1 MANRRSS
8 RSTKAFETFLSLYP
22 AAFRDDYGREL
33 TLVFIDRYRDA
44 SGRWDRARL
53 WAEAIVGIAAEAPK
67 EHARMIFQ
75 DVRYALRMLRK
86 HALVTATIVLTL
98 ALGIG
103 VNTAIFS
110 LLNAVVLKSLPLP
123 ETDRLFVVRGSA
135 IRFSGPMFDRMRQS
149 VPDGVGVAA
158 MSRVARVYTRRGD
171 MGESERTAL
180 QLVSSNFFELL
191 GSRPV
196 LGRSLAGDRDD
207 SLSAPSAIVSHAF
220 WQRRLGGRGEA
231 LGTPLTING
240 ATFTIVGVAAPGFAG
255 VWLESPVDVWVPL
268 GMQHAVKYSQNYSAH
283 DASTGKP
290 WRSQETISWL
300 ELVVRADRQQHG
312 PLLAALGASLNQ
324 PTADRPAL
332 TLEPFDRGFS
342 NLRQQFTTPLF
353 ALGVMAALVLL
364 TACANIANL
373 LLARATA
380 VQREMAL
387 RMSLGARRS
396 RLLHQLL
403 VESAILVI
411 ASTAAALVLGRWA
424 GDFLVRTATASVTGP
439 APFTPQLDVR
449 VLAFTAVVAAASV
462 ILFGVLPAWRA
473 TRVDIVGALNAAAR
487 GNSAGSSARP
497 ARLLVVAQVAVS
509 LVLAAATGL
518 VARSFSAVLN
528 VTLGFDRQHLLSV
541 AIDPR
546 LTGPSREA
554 TIDMLRRALEEVRAL
569 PGVTST
575 ALAMCGLQA
584 GCRSVESGKVIDGY
598 QPAPN
603 EGIAFLV
610 NAVSPDYFSTVGM
623 RVIAGRPLDER
634 DTATTRKVA
643 VVNRTIAER
652 YFRDGEA
659 VGKRFG
665 DPKPDTEIVGVVD
678 DARALNIKE
687 APMPSAFYATLQI
700 PGATPRQL
708 EVRTQGDPSQMA
720 AAVRAA
726 IARVA
731 PALPIE
737 GITTVDERV
746 NMSLSRERL
755 ILMLASGF
763 GALAL
768 GLAGFGL
775 FGMLSYAVS
784 RRVPEFGI
792 RMALGAPR
800 ARVIWSVM
808 RDALILVACGLTLGV
823 PFAIMSSK
831 FVTSLIGSQEIRNDI
846 VLMGAAG
853 TLFLIGVAASAWPA
867 LRASRVDPIVA
878 LRQE

>member
-1 MANRRSS
+1 VASRRST
-8 RSTKAFETFLSLYP
+8 RSIKAFETFLSLYP

-44 SGRWDRARL
+44 AGRGDRARL
-53 WAEAIVGIAAEAPK
+53 WAEAIAGIAAEAPK
-67 EHARMIFQ
+67 EHARMILQ

-110 LLNAVVLKSLPLP
+110 LLNAVVIKSLPLP
-123 ETDRLFVVRGSA
+123 EADRLFVVRGSPL
-135 IRFSGPMFDRMRQS
+135 RFSGPLFDRLRQS

-171 MGESERTAL
+171 AGEAERTAL
-180 QLVSSNFFELL
+180 QLVSSNYFELL

-196 LGRSLAGDRDD
+196 LGRSFAADRDD
-207 SLSAPSAIVSHAF
+207 SPSVPWAIVSHAY
-220 WQRRLGGRGEA
+220 WQRRLGGTGDA

-240 ATFTIVGVAAPGFAG
+240 STFTIVGVAAPGFSG
-255 VWLESPVDVWVPL
+255 VWLEAPVDIWVPL
-268 GMQHAVKYSQNYSAH
+268 GMQHAVRYSQNYSAY
-283 DASTGKP
+283 DAETGKP

-300 ELVVRADRQQHG
+300 EFVVRADRSRHE
-312 PLLAALGASLNQ
+312 PVLAALAASLNR
-324 PTADRPAL
+324 PDRPAL
-332 TLEPFDRGFS
+332 TLEPFGRGFS
-342 NLRQQFTTPLF
+342 NLRQQFTTPLL

-364 TACANIANL
+364 TACLNIANL
-373 LLARATA
+373 LLARARA

-403 VESAILVI
+403 VESAILVT
-411 ASTAAALVLGRWA
+411 ASTAAALMLGRWA

-487 GNSAGSSARP
+487 GNSAASSARP

-518 VARSFSAVLN
+518 IARSFTAVLN
-528 VTLGFDRQHLLSV
+528 VNLGFDRQHLLSV

-546 LTGPSREA
+546 LTSTSREA
-554 TIDMLRRALEEVRAL
+554 TIEMLRRAVDDVRAL

-584 GCRSVESGKVIDGY
+584 SCRSVEGGKAIEGY
-598 QPAPN
+598 QPAPK
-603 EGIAFLV
+603 EEIAFLV
-610 NAVSPDYFSTVGM
+610 NAVSPDYFATVGM
-623 RVIAGRPLDER
+623 RVLAGRPIDER
-634 DTATTRKVA
+634 DTAATRKVA
-643 VVNRTIAER
+643 VVNRTVAER
-652 YFRDGEA
+652 YFRGQA

-665 DPKPDTEIVGVVD
+665 DPTPDTEIVGVVD
-678 DARALNIKE
+678 DARTLNIKE
-687 APMPSAFYATLQI
+687 PPMPAAFYATLQI
-700 PGATPRQL
+700 PAATPRQM
-708 EVRTQGDPSQMA
+708 EVRTQGDPAHMA

-737 GITTVDERV
+737 GITTVDDRV

-755 ILMLASGF
+755 ILILASGF
-763 GALAL
+763 GILAL

-800 ARVIWSVM
+800 SRVIWSVM
-808 RDALILVACGLTLGV
+808 RDALLLVASGLVVGV
-823 PFAIMSSK
+823 PFALMSSE
-831 FVTSLIGSQEIRNDI
+831 FVTSLIGGQGVRNGI
-846 VLMGAAG
+846 VLLSAAG
-853 TLFLIGVAASAWPA
+853 SLFAVGVAASAWPA

-878 LRQE
+878 LRQD

>member
-1 MANRRSS
+1 MADRRSS
-8 RSTKAFETFLSLYP
+8 RSIKAFETFLSLYP

-44 SGRWDRARL
+44 TGRWDRARL
-53 WAEAIVGIAAEAPK
+53 WADAIAGIAAEAPK
-67 EHARMIFQ
+67 EHARMILQ
-75 DVRYALRMLRK
+75 DVRYAFRMLRK
-86 HALVTATIVLTL
+86 HALVTATIVVTL

-110 LLNAVVLKSLPLP
+110 LLNAVVLKGLPLP
-123 ETDRLFVVRGSA
+123 ETDRLFVVRGST

-158 MSRVARVYTRRGD
+158 MSRVARVYARRGEV
-171 MGESERTAL
+171 GEAERTAL
-180 QLVSSNFFELL
+180 QLVSANYFELL
-191 GSRPV
+191 GSRPI
-196 LGRSLAGDRDD
+196 LGRSFAADRDD
-207 SLSAPSAIVSHAF
+207 SPSVPSAIVSHAF
-220 WQRRLGGRGEA
+220 WQRRLGGTGDA

-240 ATFTIVGVAAPGFAG
+240 TAFTIVGVAAPGFTG
-255 VWLESPVDVWVPL
+255 VWLEAPVDIWVPL
-268 GMQHAVKYSQNYSAH
+268 GMQHAVKYSQNYSAY
-283 DASTGKP
+283 DAETGKP

-300 ELVVRADRQQHG
+300 ELVVRAGRPQHE
-312 PLLAALGASLNQ
+312 PLLAALTTSVNR
-324 PTADRPAL
+324 TNRPAL
-332 TLEPFDRGFS
+332 TLEPFGRGFS

-373 LLARATA
+373 LLARATS

-403 VESAILVI
+403 VESAMLVI
-411 ASTAAALVLGRWA
+411 ASTAAALILGRWA

-439 APFTPQLDVR
+439 VPFTPHLDGR
-449 VLAFTAVVAAASV
+449 VLAFTAGVAATSV

-487 GNSAGSSARP
+487 GNSAGASARP
-497 ARLLVVAQVAVS
+497 ARLLVIAQVAVS

-518 VARSFSAVLN
+518 VARSFNAVLN
-528 VTLGFDRQHLLSV
+528 VKLGFDREHLLSV

-546 LTGPSREA
+546 LTGTSRDA
-554 TIDMLRRALEEVRAL
+554 TVEMLRRALDEVSAL

-575 ALAMCGLQA
+575 ALAMCGLQ
-584 GCRSVESGKVIDGY
+584 GSCRSVEDGKVIDGY

-603 EGIAFLV
+603 EEIAFLV
-610 NAVSPDYFSTVGM
+610 NAVSPNYFSTVGM

-634 DTATTRKVA
+634 DTATTRRVA
-643 VVNRTIAER
+643 VVNRTVAER
-652 YFRDGEA
+652 YFRDGQA

-665 DPKPDTEIVGVVD
+665 DPKPDIEIVGVVD
-678 DARALNIKE
+678 DARMLNIKE
-687 APMPSAFYATLQI
+687 APMPSAFYAALQMT
-700 PGATPRQL
+700 GATPRQM
-708 EVRTQGDPSQMA
+708 EVRTQGDPLHMA

-746 NMSLSRERL
+746 NVSLSRERL

-784 RRVPEFGI
+784 RRIPEFGI

-800 ARVIWSVM
+800 SRVVWTVM
-808 RDALILVACGLTLGV
+808 RDALILVAFGLTLGV

-831 FVTSLIGSQEIRNDI
+831 FVTSLIGSHEIRNDL
-846 VLMGAAG
+846 VLVGAVG
-853 TLFLIGVAASAWPA
+853 TLFLVGVVASTWPA

-878 LRQE
+878 LRQD

>member
-1 MANRRSS
+1 VASRRSS
-8 RSTKAFETFLSLYP
+8 RSIKAFEKFLSLYP

-44 SGRWDRARL
+44 SSRRDRARL
-53 WAEAIVGIAAEAPK
+53 WAEAIAGIAAEAPK
-67 EHARMIFQ
+67 EHARMILQ

-110 LLNAVVLKSLPLP
+110 LLNAVVIKSLPLP
-123 ETDRLFVVRGSA
+123 QADRLFVVRGSPL
-135 IRFSGPMFDRMRQS
+135 RFSGPMFDRLRQS

-171 MGESERTAL
+171 AGEAERTAL

-196 LGRSLAGDRDD
+196 LGRSFAADRDD
-207 SLSAPSAIVSHAF
+207 SPSVPSAIVSHAF
-220 WQRRLGGRGEA
+220 WQRRLGGSGGA

-240 ATFTIVGVAAPGFAG
+240 STFTIVGVAAPGFSG
-255 VWLESPVDVWVPL
+255 VWLEAPVDIWVAL
-268 GMQHAVKYSQNYSAH
+268 GMQHAVRYSQNYSAY
-283 DASTGKP
+283 DAETTKP

-300 ELVVRADRQQHG
+300 EFVVRADRSRHE
-312 PLLAALGASLNQ
+312 PVLAALAASLNR
-324 PTADRPAL
+324 PDRPAL
-332 TLEPFDRGFS
+332 TLEPFGRGFS
-342 NLRQQFTTPLF
+342 NLRQQFTTPLL

-364 TACANIANL
+364 TACLNIANL
-373 LLARATA
+373 LLARAKS

-403 VESAILVI
+403 VESAILVMV
-411 ASTAAALVLGRWA
+411 STAAALMLGRWA
-424 GDFLVRTATASVTGP
+424 GDFLVRTATASVAGP

-449 VLAFTAVVAAASV
+449 VLAFTAVVATASV

-518 VARSFSAVLN
+518 IARSFTAVLN
-528 VTLGFDRQHLLSV
+528 VNLGFDRQHLLSV

-546 LTGPSREA
+546 LTGTSREA
-554 TIDMLRRALEEVRAL
+554 TVEMLRRAVDEVRAL

-584 GCRSVESGKVIDGY
+584 SCRSVESGKVIDGY
-598 QPAPN
+598 QAGPK
-603 EGIAFLV
+603 EEIAFLV

-623 RVIAGRPLDER
+623 RVLAGRPIDER

-643 VVNRTIAER
+643 VVNRTVAER
-652 YFRDGEA
+652 YFRDGQA

-665 DPKPDTEIVGVVD
+665 DPTPDTEIVGVVD
-678 DARALNIKE
+678 DARTLNIKE
-687 APMPSAFYATLQI
+687 APMPAAFYATLQI
-700 PGATPRQL
+700 PVATPRQM
-708 EVRTQGDPSQMA
+708 EVRTQGDPSLMA

-726 IARVA
+726 IARAA

-737 GITTVDERV
+737 GITTVDDRV

-763 GALAL
+763 GILAL

-800 ARVIWSVM
+800 SRVIWSVM
-808 RDALILVACGLTLGV
+808 RDALLLVALGLVVGV
-823 PFAIMSSK
+823 PFALMSSQ
-831 FVTSLIGSQEIRNDI
+831 FVTSLIGGQGVRNGI
-846 VLMGAAG
+846 VLLSAAG
-853 TLFLIGVAASAWPA
+853 TLFAVGIAASAWPA